1 MLDFEPLLTRWQSAG
16 VLDAQAA
23 ARIRVWESAQA
34 PTARPRTAT
43 AEKESGT
50 KGIAWQGRVAL
61 ILGGILL
68 ASGVIL
74 FVSSHWDRLGPAA
87 RFTLVMSMVTIF
99 HLVGAIARDKYKAT
113 STVLHAVGTISTGA
127 AIALV
132 GQIFNIQEHWPAAV
146 LMWAIAAAVGWL
158 LLRDQAQQTLTL
170 LLFPSWLICE
180 WSYAAGDGIG
190 APVYIGRFLFV
201 WAILYLTFFI
211 GSERRIVRGIL
222 FAVSCIAAVTAV
234 FLLLESWHSWV
245 GMRPYPPFHTRVWG
259 WVDIAAVPILISLLR
274 LRKDTG
280 SPTTGLGR
288 WGVGTGSP
296 TTGLGRW
303 GVSTIPVLAG
313 IGFVIALPW
322 CMRSWVEHYRYGNQV
337 SSWTQTEPSLMAHA
351 LVATFCVFL
360 IWWGV
365 TQASRGLV
373 NLGIV
378 AFGATV
384 AWFYFS
390 DLFDK
395 MGRSLGLIG
404 LGVLFIVGGWVLE
417 KTRRGL
423 LAHLE
428 QPTTIEGAL

>member
-1 MLDFEPLLTRWQSAG
+1 MIMSDYESLLSRWQSAG
-16 VLDAQAA
+16 VLDELTA
-23 ARIRVWESAQA
+23 ARIRAWESTQA
-34 PTARPRTAT
+34 LP
-43 AEKESGT
+43 EKESRT
-50 KGIAWQGRVAL
+50 QGIAWQGRVAL

-68 ASGVIL
+68 ASGIIL
-74 FVSSHWDRLGPAA
+74 FVSAHWDRLGPASRYA
-87 RFTLVMSMVTIF
+87 LVMAMVTVF
-99 HLVGAIARDKYKAT
+99 HLSGAIMRDKYKAI

-146 LMWAIAAAVGWL
+146 LMWAVAAALGWL

-170 LLFPSWLICE
+170 LLVPSWLICE
-180 WSYAAGDGIG
+180 WSYAAGDSIG
-190 APVYIGRFLFV
+190 SGVYIGRFLFV

-211 GSERRIVRGIL
+211 GTDRRIVRGIL
-222 FAVSCIAAVTAV
+222 FAVSAIAAVTAV
-234 FLLLESWHSWV
+234 ALLLESWNSWG
-245 GMRPYPPFHTRVWG
+245 GMRPYPPFHTRFWG
-259 WVDIAAVPILISLLR
+259 WVDIAVIPILISVFR
-274 LRKDTG
+274 PRK
-280 SPTTGLGR
+280 
-288 WGVGTGSP
+288 
-296 TTGLGRW
+296 
-303 GVSTIPVLAG
+303 STIPALAS

-322 CMRSWVEHYRYGNQV
+322 CTRTWTEYYNYGAA
-337 SSWTQTEPSLMAHA
+337 SHGSWTRSEPNFVSHA

-365 TQASRGLV
+365 KQASRGLV

-404 LGVLFIVGGWVLE
+404 LGMLFLAGGWLLE

-423 LAHLE
+423 LAHMA
-428 QPTTIEGAL
+428 QSMTIEEA